1 MRPQPHA
8 IWLPMAHFRST
19 LPYLVSLS
27 GWVQGL
33 LTVWLPG
40 WVLCHQLSPPPT
52 SVSLHV
58 HPSTT
63 LILFCSSPCSRG
75 PLLQPLQAA
84 ALDLCKSGVPLPS
97 PFPVCSHR
105 TEFIRGPVNLVL
117 FISPG
122 QQKGGLTW
130 HRGNLN
136 WEGRGRF
143 GDYLWISFICSLSS
157 FAVANPN
164 LMGSE
169 ASAVSGAS
177 RDPL

>member
-1 MRPQPHA
+1 MPGCGAYSLSPAADDVTGQLALVWAGVMPLSAVGLIEGESTRGRVRPQPHA

-52 SVSLHV
+52 SMSLHV

-63 LILFCSSPCSRG
+63 LSLFCSSPCSRG
-75 PLLQPLQAA
+75 PLLQPLQAV

-105 TEFIRGPVNLVL
+105 TEFIRGPVNLVPL
-117 FISPG
+117 YQPRS
-122 QQKGGLTW
+122 T
-130 HRGNLN
+130 
-136 WEGRGRF
+136 EGRPDLAQG
-143 GDYLWISFICSLSS
+143 GI
-157 FAVANPN
+157 
-164 LMGSE
+164 
-169 ASAVSGAS
+169 
-177 RDPL
+177 

>member
-1 MRPQPHA
+1 MPLSAVGLIEGESTRGRVRPQPHA
-8 IWLPMAHFRST
+8 ISLPMAHFRST

-52 SVSLHV
+52 SMSLHV

-75 PLLQPLQAA
+75 PLLQPLQAV

-105 TEFIRGPVNLVL
+105 TEFIRGPVNLVPL
-117 FISPG
+117 YQPRS
-122 QQKGGLTW
+122 T
-130 HRGNLN
+130 
-136 WEGRGRF
+136 EGRPDLAQGEFKLGGQREVWGLSVDF
-143 GDYLWISFICSLSS
+143 LYLFSFLLC
-157 FAVANPN
+157 
-164 LMGSE
+164 G
-169 ASAVSGAS
+169 G
-177 RDPL
+177 